1 VKRKSLVSK
10 SLPFEK
16 NFLSSDIRSSSM
28 EDKGFQ
34 ILDSEVMTGKKDTET
49 IVILSDD
56 EVEPKKISN
65 SILSVSETDQ
75 NISDGNIMPYTAG
88 NSLPAS
94 DRAIQNV
101 SHMKTS

>member
-56 EVEPKKISN
+56 EVEPKKFPIPFYQLARQ
-65 SILSVSETDQ
+65 IRTYLMAT
-75 NISDGNIMPYTAG
+75 
-88 NSLPAS
+88 
-94 DRAIQNV
+94 
-101 SHMKTS
+101 